1 MSVVKFVGD
10 LFLSLS
16 GMFIA
21 LFDSAWGVGIR

>member
-16 GMFIA
+16 GMFIT
-21 LFDSAWGVGIR
+21 LFDSGLWVGIR